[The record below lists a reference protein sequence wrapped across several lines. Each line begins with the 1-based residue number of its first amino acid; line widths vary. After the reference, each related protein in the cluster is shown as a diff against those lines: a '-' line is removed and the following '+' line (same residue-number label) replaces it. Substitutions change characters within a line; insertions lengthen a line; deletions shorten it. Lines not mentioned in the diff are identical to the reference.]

1 MGGENFQ
8 IPYTEIAKIALKI
21 LKIQSHFL
29 EKKSYFQGFL
39 GFLGSNLPI
48 LGFSGF
54 SGFSGSARHPVIVSI
69 FDDIHFYLFVVG
81 AF

>member
-1 MGGENFQ
+1 MVGENFQ

-21 LKIQSHFL
+21 LKI
-29 EKKSYFQGFL
+29 QGFL